1 MFCHNIKWK
10 KNKQT
15 KKETNHKTKPDI
27 NEEPVYG
34 FRNIPP

>member
-1 MFCHNIKWK
+1 MFSHNIKQK

-15 KKETNHKTKPDI
+15 KETAKMKPEI
-27 NEEPVYG
+27 NGEAVYG